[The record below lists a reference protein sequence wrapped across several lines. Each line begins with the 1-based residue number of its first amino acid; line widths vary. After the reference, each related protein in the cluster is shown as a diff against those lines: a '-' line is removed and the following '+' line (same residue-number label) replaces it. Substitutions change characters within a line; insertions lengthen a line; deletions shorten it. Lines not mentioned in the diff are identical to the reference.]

1 MSKIDKKNYYKEGS
15 KDYYIRRIGTD
26 GSRISTDIH
35 VYRWFWCFLKVAKE
49 LEDQNQKLKIQ
60 NKVYQIK
67 INRSHKW
74 FKLINIDK
82 FSKSIKINNAD
93 IKNFYAKVK
102 RLFNND
108 FYPKYRKLF
117 LEPITK
123 VIETKEQLKKI
134 DVDNYNIIIFPKKN
148 SHRRNLIDLN
158 IINKNSKEKKSRGFK
173 PETQAQIAITGR
185 NTILK
190 RLFHTFRILHNQEQL
205 NKSKN
210 KSLNNL
216 ELFNELQD
224 QLKIDLKLEVKDE
237 IIKKYADDIIA
248 QDRITQTWHYNEYA
262 DNYKGKLIQP
272 KKLVMRKYPYKYF
285 SKQLKSFSRDYKQA
299 KILIINLCNGKF
311 PYFNRVIK

>member
-1 MSKIDKKNYYKEGS
+1 MSKTEKKNYYKKGG
-15 KDYYIRRIGTD
+15 KDYYSRRIGTD

-60 NKVYQIK
+60 NKIYQIK

-93 IKNFYAKVK
+93 IKNFYGKVK

-117 LEPITK
+117 LEPTTI
-123 VIETKEQLKKI
+123 VIKDKEQLKKI
-134 DVDNYNIIIFPKKN
+134 DIENYNIIIFPKEN

-173 PETQAQIAITGR
+173 PKTQAQIAIKGR
-185 NTILK
+185 DVILK
-190 RLFHTFRILHNQEQL
+190 RLFHTFRIFHNQEQL
-205 NKSKN
+205 NKLK
-210 KSLNNL
+210 KKPLNNL
-216 ELFNELQD
+216 ELFNELQN
-224 QLKIDLKLEVKDE
+224 QLKTNSKLEVKDE
-237 IIKKYADDIIA
+237 YINKYADDSIA
-248 QDRITQTWHYNEYA
+248 RDRIKETWYYDEYA
-262 DNYKGKLIQP
+262 DNYKGKEIQP
-272 KKLVMRKYPYKYF
+272 KKLIMRKYPYRYF

-311 PYFNRVIK
+311 PYFDRVTK